1 MLLFSI
7 ISKLSKVS
15 ATYEDAVTHATVNL
29 RGGAS
34 EEPSLPQ
41 TFRKFRNYRK

>member
-1 MLLFSI
+1 MPLFSK
-7 ISKLSKVS
+7 ISKLSKVY
-15 ATYEDAVTHATVNL
+15 ATYEDAVTHATANL

-41 TFRKFRNYRK
+41 TFRKFGNFRK